1 MRKIEVQ
8 HNRKTYEFLLKS
20 EKRINFLFGGA
31 GSGKSHALA
40 QFFLLEKLYKEHNIR
55 ILITRKTRPALKKS
69 CWLLVNDLLVKYD
82 LPGYVINKTDLIITV
97 GDNQMYFTSLDD
109 VEKIKSFEKM
119 NYVWCEEATENTK
132 DDFIQLGLRCRGE
145 NPNGTNKLY
154 FSFNPIDEQSF
165 LKEKV
170 ENPDKNTAVNHST
183 YLDNRFAEQDYIDV
197 LTGLE
202 KEDITYYKIYKQGIW
217 ASPEN
222 IIYKNWDIVEK
233 FPEVCDDIGYGLDF
247 GFNNPTALVKIGFS
261 DNNVYEEE
269 MIYQSKLTNSQLI
282 EEMKILIPKE
292 LRDKVIR
299 ADSAEPQRIEE
310 ISQAAFNIFPCT
322 KGKDS
327 VKIGIDR
334 VKRVLTHITK
344 NSTNIIMEKKGY
356 KWKEDKNG
364 NVLDE
369 PVKFK
374 DHAMDA
380 ERYYLGEVPAVE
392 AGIWELGQYQ

>member
-1 MRKIEVQ
+1 MRRIEVQ
-8 HNRKTYEFLLKS
+8 HNRKTYEFLLQS
-20 EKRINFLFGGA
+20 DKRINLMFGGA
-31 GSGKSHALA
+31 GSGKSTSLA

-69 CWLLVNDLLVKYD
+69 CWLLMNDLLTKYD
-82 LPGYVINKTDLIITV
+82 LPGHIINKTDLIITV
-97 GDNQMYFTSLDD
+97 GNNQAFFTSLDD
-109 VEKIKSFEKM
+109 VEKIKSFEKI
-119 NYVWCEEATENTK
+119 NYIWCEEATENSK
-132 DDFIQLGLRCRGE
+132 DDFIQLGLRCRGA

-183 YLDNRFAEQDYIDV
+183 YLDNRFVEQDYIDV

-202 KEDITYYKIYKQGIW
+202 NEDITYYKIYNKGIW

-222 IIYKNWDIVEK
+222 IIYKNWDTVEE
-233 FPEVCDDIGYGLDF
+233 FPENCDEIGYGLDF
-247 GFNNPTALVKIGFS
+247 GYNHPTVLMKIGMR
-261 DNNVYEEE
+261 DNEVYEEE
-269 MIYQSKLTNSQLI
+269 LLYQTKLTNTDLI
-282 EEMKILIPKE
+282 EELKLLIPNKN
-292 LRDKVIR
+292 KVII
-299 ADSAEPQRIEE
+299 ADCSEPQRIQE
-310 ISQAAFNIFPCT
+310 IANAGFNIFPCT

-334 VKRVLTHITK
+334 VKRFKIHITK
-344 NSTNIIMEKKGY
+344 GSVNHIKEKQGY
-356 KWKEDKNG
+356 KWKQDKNG

-374 DHAMDA
+374 DDSQDA
-380 ERYYLGEVPAVE
+380 ERYYLGEVSMEEPMVIRIGE
-392 AGIWELGQYQ
+392 VQL

>member
-1 MRKIEVQ
+1 M
-8 HNRKTYEFLLKS
+8 
-20 EKRINFLFGGA
+20 FGGA
-31 GSGKSHALA
+31 GSGKSTSLA

-69 CWLLVNDLLVKYD
+69 CWLLMNDLLTKYD
-82 LPGYVINKTDLIITV
+82 LPGHIINKTDLIITV
-97 GDNQMYFTSLDD
+97 GNNQAFFTSLDD
-109 VEKIKSFEKM
+109 VEKIKSFEKI
-119 NYVWCEEATENTK
+119 NYIWCEEATENSK
-132 DDFIQLGLRCRGE
+132 DDFIQLGLRCRGA

-183 YLDNRFAEQDYIDV
+183 YLDNRFVEQDYIDV

-202 KEDITYYKIYKQGIW
+202 NEDITYYKIYNKGIW

-222 IIYKNWDIVEK
+222 IIYKNWDTVEE
-233 FPEVCDDIGYGLDF
+233 FPENCDEIGYGLDF
-247 GFNNPTALVKIGFS
+247 GYNHPTVLMKIGMR
-261 DNNVYEEE
+261 DNEVYEEE
-269 MIYQSKLTNSQLI
+269 LLYQTKLTNTDLI
-282 EEMKILIPKE
+282 EKLKLLIPNKNKAIIG
-292 LRDKVIR
+292 DC
-299 ADSAEPQRIEE
+299 SEPQRIQE
-310 ISQAAFNIFPCT
+310 IANAGFNIFPCT

-334 VKRVLTHITK
+334 VKRFKIHITK
-344 NSTNIIMEKKGY
+344 GSVNHIKEKQGY
-356 KWKEDKNG
+356 KWKQDKNG

-374 DHAMDA
+374 DDGQDA
-380 ERYYLGEVPAVE
+380 ERYYLGEVPMEEPTTVRIGE
-392 AGIWELGQYQ
+392 VQL